1 MTSLYE
7 TNVLNQLGEW
17 KRILDSPLPSALY
30 TINPTKRRMVFVGIG
45 SSYWA
50 ARFSEFLWR
59 EFVNPDCISLQSYDF
74 VRSKYLISS
83 NDIFVVFSHRGT
95 KTFSIQSF
103 YIAKKSGAT
112 TVLVTG
118 LGSPENLTSA
128 TTTSG
133 TTTPDIRIE
142 TCAQENCGAFTISLT
157 SALVRMI
164 QWIGLSNKDILE
176 RFRDTIDNITLP
188 MKMEVLP
195 KFPGNLVIVGDLI
208 REVVAHEVALK
219 ISETCFI
226 PVRSFGLEQF
236 LHGPRVTIDRQ
247 SSLVAFTS
255 VTEPR
260 KDSLIKYA
268 ETIGTEIIE
277 INESSF
283 NGISNEFTWLAQLL
297 YGQQLALEL
306 SKRLGTNPDTIRSD
320 QFLYKE
326 AKNLI
331 TL

>member
-7 TNVLNQLGEW
+7 ANILNQVVEW
-17 KRILDSPLPSALY
+17 KRLLHSPLPSAIY
-30 TINPTKRRMVFVGIG
+30 TINATKRRIVFVGIG

-50 ARFSEFLWR
+50 ARFSEFLWK
-59 EFVNPDCISLQSYDF
+59 EFVNHDCISLQSYDF
-74 VRSKYLISS
+74 VRSKYLISP

-95 KTFSIQSF
+95 KTFSLQSLDLARKF
-103 YIAKKSGAT
+103 RAT
-112 TVLVTG
+112 SVLVTG
-118 LGSPENLTSA
+118 LGSPETPS
-128 TTTSG
+128 S

-142 TCAQENCGAFTISLT
+142 TCSQENCGAFTISLT

-164 QWIGLSNKDILE
+164 QWIGLSNEDVIQ
-176 RFRDTIDNITLP
+176 RFKQTIDKIELL
-188 MKMEVLP
+188 MKMEEYLLP

-219 ISETCFI
+219 ISETCYI
-226 PVRSFGLEQF
+226 PVRSYGLEQL

-268 ETIGTEIIE
+268 ETIGTEVIE
-277 INESSF
+277 INENTF
-283 NGISNEFTWLAQLL
+283 NGIAREFTWLAQLL
-297 YGQQLALEL
+297 YGQQLALLL
-306 SKRLGTNPDTIRSD
+306 SKRLGTNPDTVRSD
-320 QFLYKE
+320 QSPYKE
-326 AKNLI
+326 ARGLL

>member
-1 MTSLYE
+1 MGFMKSLYE
-7 TNVLNQLGEW
+7 TNILNQLGEW
-17 KRILDSPLPSALY
+17 KRILDSPLPSAIY
-30 TINPTKRRMVFVGIG
+30 TINPTKRRIIFVGIG

-50 ARFSEFLWR
+50 ARVSEFLWR
-59 EFVNPDCISLQSYDF
+59 EYVNPDCISLQSYDF
-74 VRSKYLISS
+74 VKSKYLISP

-95 KTFSIQSF
+95 KTFSIQSLDV
-103 YIAKKSGAT
+103 AKKSRAT

-118 LGSPENLTSA
+118 LGSPENLTS
-128 TTTSG
+128 

-142 TCAQENCGAFTISLT
+142 TCAQENCSAFTISLT

-176 RFRDTIDNITLP
+176 RFRQTIDNIALP
-188 MKMEVLP
+188 TRMEVLP
-195 KFPGNLVIVGDLI
+195 KFLGNLVIVGDLI

-219 ISETCFI
+219 ISETCYI
-226 PVRSFGLEQF
+226 PVRSFSLEQF

-255 VTEPR
+255 VTETR

-268 ETIGTEIIE
+268 GTIGTQVIE
-277 INESSF
+277 INEDTF
-283 NGISNEFTWLAQLL
+283 DGISREFTWLAQLL

-306 SKRLGTNPDTIRSD
+306 SKRLGTNPDTVRSD
-320 QFLYKE
+320 QYPYKH
-326 AKNLI
+326 ARDYL

>member
-7 TNVLNQLGEW
+7 LNILNQLEEW
-17 KRILDSPLPSALY
+17 KRLLDSPLPSAIY
-30 TINPTKRRMVFVGIG
+30 TINPSKRRIVFIGIG

-50 ARFSEFLWR
+50 PRFSELLWI
-59 EFVNPDCISLQSYDF
+59 FVNPDCISVQSYDF
-74 VRSKYLISS
+74 VRSKYLISPS
-83 NDIFVVFSHRGT
+83 DIFVVFSHRGT
-95 KTFSIQSF
+95 KTFSIQSLDV
-103 YIAKKSGAT
+103 ARKSRAT

-118 LGSPENLTSA
+118 LGSPD
-128 TTTSG
+128 TTS

-176 RFRDTIDNITLP
+176 RFHYTIDNIVLP
-188 MKMEVLP
+188 MKVEVLP
-195 KFPGNLVIVGDLI
+195 KFLGNFVIVGDLI

-219 ISETCFI
+219 ISETCYL

-247 SSLVAFTS
+247 SNLVAFTS
-255 VTEPR
+255 LTEPR

-268 ETIGTEIIE
+268 EIIGTEVIE
-277 INESSF
+277 INEDTF
-283 NGISNEFTWLAQLL
+283 NGISKDFTWLAQLL

-306 SKRLGTNPDTIRSD
+306 SKRLGTNPDTVRSD
-320 QFLYKE
+320 QYPYKH
-326 AKNLI
+326 ARDHM

>member
-7 TNVLNQLGEW
+7 INILNQLGEW
-17 KRILDSPLPSALY
+17 KRILDSPLPSAIY
-30 TINPTKRRMVFVGIG
+30 TINSSKRRIVFIGIG

-50 ARFSEFLWR
+50 ARFSELLWR

-74 VRSKYLISS
+74 IRSKYLISP

-95 KTFSIQSF
+95 KTFSIQSLDV
-103 YIAKKSGAT
+103 AKKSRAT

-118 LGSPENLTSA
+118 LGSPENLTSTAA
-128 TTTSG
+128 TT

-164 QWIGLSNKDILE
+164 QWIGLSNKGILE
-176 RFRDTIDNITLP
+176 RFHDAIDNIILP
-188 MKMEVLP
+188 MKMELLP
-195 KFPGNLVIVGDLI
+195 KFPNNLVIVGDLI

-219 ISETCFI
+219 ISETCYL

-247 SSLVAFTS
+247 ASLVAFTT
-255 VTEPR
+255 VTETR

-268 ETIGTEIIE
+268 ETIGTEVIE
-277 INESSF
+277 INENTF
-283 NGISNEFTWLAQLL
+283 NGISREFTWLAQLL

-306 SKRLGTNPDTIRSD
+306 SKRLGTNPDTVRSD
-320 QFLYKE
+320 QYPYKH
-326 AKNLI
+326 ARDHL